1 MGKAGQSAQG
11 EAGHCDV
18 NPGFGGFTQC
28 FVVLAQ
34 PPLQVQPAEGALH
47 DPPPGQGPERYA
59 AVLGAAPTPGS
70 SRPPSWPTLPICR
83 RRPHQPR
90 SAVVEG
96 TAPAVGPAPTGRRP
110 GPECRPDA
118 LPPPAAAPGY
128 PPRCGACGPSP
139 SCRRRSLWA
148 PFFRGLHRLAVDD
161 GRAGTGLATLSLA
174 QLGVQDAMYPLPGAI
189 TTPGAKVMEH
199 DAPRWQVVGQH
210 PPGATSAQHV
220 ADGVDD
226 LPPGVGDGSAAR
238 FGRWQQGL
246 EQLPFSV
253 AEVAG
258 IRWSFHTPKLRPTPL
273 SCLCISTPIS
283 TFLDALLETIS
294 KQ

>member
-47 DPPPGQGPERYA
+47 DPPP
-59 AVLGAAPTPGS
+59 
-70 SRPPSWPTLPICR
+70 
-83 RRPHQPR
+83 
-90 SAVVEG
+90 
-96 TAPAVGPAPTGRRP
+96 
-110 GPECRPDA
+110 
-118 LPPPAAAPGY
+118 AAAPGY

-139 SCRRRSLWA
+139 SCPRRNLWA

-174 QLGVQDAMYPLPGAI
+174 QLGVQDVMYPLPGAI
-189 TTPGAKVMEH
+189 TTPGTEVMEH
-199 DAPRWQVVGQH
+199 DAPRRQVVGQH

-226 LPPGVGDGSAAR
+226 LPTGVGDGSAAR

-258 IRWSFHTPKLRPTPL
+258 IG
-273 SCLCISTPIS
+273 
-283 TFLDALLETIS
+283 
-294 KQ
+294 

>member
-18 NPGFGGFTQC
+18 NPGFGGFTTMLRSPC
-28 FVVLAQ
+28 STVVAGSANQ
-34 PPLQVQPAEGALH
+34 RCVPRPTAEAA
-47 DPPPGQGPERYA
+47 PERYA

-96 TAPAVGPAPTGRRP
+96 NGPAAGSVPTGRRP
-110 GPECRPDA
+110 GPECRRDA
-118 LPPPAAAPGY
+118 LPPRAAVPGY
-128 PPRCGACGPSP
+128 PPRCGVCGPSP

-148 PFFRGLHRLAVDD
+148 PFFRGLHRLTVDD

-189 TTPGAKVMEH
+189 TTPGPE
-199 DAPRWQVVGQH
+199 VVEDICATAAGR
-210 PPGATSAQHV
+210 GAASARSTQC
-220 ADGVDD
+220 
-226 LPPGVGDGSAAR
+226 AAR
-238 FGRWQQGL
+238 SGWR
-246 EQLPFSV
+246 
-253 AEVAG
+253 
-258 IRWSFHTPKLRPTPL
+258 
-273 SCLCISTPIS
+273 
-283 TFLDALLETIS
+283 
-294 KQ
+294 